1 MDFIMACVSITNADT
16 ITVV

>member
-1 MDFIMACVSITNADT
+1 MACVSITNADT